1 MRVLLAVDSS
11 SYSTVAARRVADRPW
26 PALSVVRIL
35 SVAQLSDASDE
46 RSFWDSGAANEHLA
60 HSILLQAE
68 ELVERVAS
76 DLRRSGLSVETAVR
90 RGDPRSEI
98 EDDAKTWNAELVV
111 VGSHGRTGLSRWLL
125 GSVAEHVVRH
135 AHCSVEVCR

>member
-1 MRVLLAVDSS
+1 MRILLAVDSS
-11 SYSTVAARRVADRPW
+11 SYSTIATRRVADRPW
-26 PALSVVRIL
+26 PKPSVVRIV
-35 SVAQLSDASDE
+35 SVAQLSDISEDP
-46 RSFWDSGAANEHLA
+46 SFWDSGATNEHLA
-60 HSILLQAE
+60 QAILLQAR

-76 DLRRSGLSVETAVR
+76 DLRAAGLSVETTVR
-90 RGDPRSEI
+90 RGDPRTEI
-98 EDDAKTWNAELVV
+98 EDDAKTWDADLIV